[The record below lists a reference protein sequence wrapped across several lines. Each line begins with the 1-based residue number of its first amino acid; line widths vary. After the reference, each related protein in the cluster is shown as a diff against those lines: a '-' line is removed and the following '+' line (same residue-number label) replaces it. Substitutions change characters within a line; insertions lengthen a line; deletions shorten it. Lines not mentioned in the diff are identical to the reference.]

1 MARIFFD
8 GFSTSRIYFDG
19 YASLES
25 EGLLPSFGLKSS
37 ISQFDTADAC
47 AGCGLKHTDGSE
59 DGCGGGHSHVD
70 GDTNWADWLIGTDVD
85 PSTIAS
91 TIAGDVT
98 TTAELVV
105 GTQTTS
111 AIDFAGDRDWFR
123 VELTDGQTYQI
134 IAAGTGPFVSALD
147 TTIRLYNA
155 DGALITLDSD
165 GGVFDAAQLTFT
177 AFGDQTFFVEVDAS
191 GSATGSY
198 TLDAEVFDR
207 GVDAIA
213 NGISANPVIVV
224 DGADGTGRIDYNTD
238 EDWFAVELVAGQN
251 YLFELNGTGVQS
263 LNDAYLTIHAEDGA
277 IITFNDDGGSGL
289 NSRLVYQATSTGTY
303 YLAAQGFTGN
313 SVDAFGDFTLS
324 ASTTTETSSLLDA
337 LDWGTQLNTTV
348 VDVYFAG
355 IGESFDGNTSNG
367 WTQAE
372 IDAVM
377 DALGVYENYI
387 DLEFRQTNNSTN
399 AEFVLVVD
407 SSDEYLGFFGPPN
420 TGTGTGIGV
429 FSDEGTGWSTAG
441 LVQGGF
447 GYVTVIHEIG
457 HGLGLAHP
465 HDGGGASG
473 VLNGVFDSASTG
485 QFDLNQGVYTTMS
498 YVDGWDL
505 APYGTSGTVRYG
517 WQGTPMA
524 LDVAVLQGKYG
535 ANTTH
540 NNGND
545 TYIIQTANAA
555 GTFWQSIWD
564 TGGIDTISY
573 AGDADARIDLREA
586 TLQYEEGGGGFL
598 SYADGLFG
606 GFTVANGVDV
616 ENITSG
622 GGDDFLIG
630 NALVNVISAGAGN
643 DLIVG
648 GGGGDTLDGGAGIDT
663 VSYAESG
670 AAVRV
675 DLSDDTT
682 SGGDAQG
689 DVISNF
695 ENVIGSAFD
704 DVLVSGVGANAL
716 TGGAGNDTAS
726 YAASAVAVNVNL
738 QLEAASGGSAAGDV
752 LVEIENLIGSRIGD
766 VLTGNEL
773 GNVLSGEGGNDALR
787 GLDGDDVLDG
797 GDGNDRLQGDDG
809 ADTLLGGSGNDTAFG
824 GNGNDILNGGS
835 GIDRLTGNDGDD
847 VFDGGADNDR
857 IIGGS
862 GVDTGTGGD
871 GVDNLSGGDDDDILY
886 GGAGN
891 DRVQGDNGNDTLY
904 GEDGDDRIVG
914 GLGDDIMFGGIGN
927 DLLIGQNG
935 DDDFDGGDGDDI
947 MQGGAGV
954 NTFNAGAGNDRAVG
968 GLEVDTMLGGAGN
981 DLLIGNGGNDI
992 IDGEDGDDRLEG
1004 DNGNDLLNGG
1014 LGNDLIYGG
1023 AGVDTINGGE
1033 GVDTILGGGG
1043 SDLIN
1048 GDAGNDILRGEDGN
1062 DTINGGDGDD
1072 DIRGQVGFDTL
1083 NGGDGDDRIQGDD
1096 GNDTID
1102 GGAGADTIFGGN
1114 GNDSITGGAGADIL
1128 RGNSGEDTIDG
1139 GADNDVIAGDAGDDF
1154 ILAGTGDDIVNGGAD
1169 DDLLFGDGGADTLN
1183 GDDGFDFLDGGAGDD
1198 ILNGGSL
1205 GDVLI
1210 GGAGADTL
1218 TGGSGADVFVFN
1230 AGDSLVGG
1238 EDIIMDFEVGDI
1250 LATSSHTFRGTDG
1263 FSATGVFEVRY
1274 VSDAMQT
1281 YFEFDRNGDGV
1292 VDERIDLDTNSVWTF
1307 ASQGEEISGVISGP
1321 AELDLIG

>member
-155 DGALITLDSD
+155 DGTLITLDSD

-598 SYADGLFG
+598 SYADGLYG
-606 GFTVANGVDV
+606 GFTIANGVDI
-616 ENITSG
+616 ENITAG
-622 GGDDFLIG
+622 GGNDLLIG
-630 NALVNVISAGAGN
+630 NALANVISAGAGD
-643 DLIVG
+643 DLIIG
-648 GGGGDTLDGGAGIDT
+648 GAGGDTLNGGAGNDT
-663 VSYAESG
+663 VSYAES
-670 AAVRV
+670 
-675 DLSDDTT
+675 D
-682 SGGDAQG
+682 GGITVSLANGFTRGGHAQG
-689 DVISNF
+689 DSITGF
-695 ENVIGSAFD
+695 ENIIATAFNDTIIGD
-704 DVLVSGVGANAL
+704 GGANVIE
-716 TGGAGNDTAS
+716 GGAGNDKLIANSGNDTINAGDGND
-726 YAASAVAVNVNL
+726 SAF
-738 QLEAASGGSAAGDV
+738 GGSGSDTLNGGSGNDWLYGQGENDTLNGGDGNDNFFGGTGRNISNGGNGNDRFFMDQDSSDRIDGGAGDDRVVYRQVATAAVIIDLEDQSLNAGAAAGDV
-752 LVEIENLIGSRIGD
+752 LINIE
-766 VLTGNEL
+766 T
-773 GNVLSGEGGNDALR
+773 
-787 GLDGDDVLDG
+787 LDGSNRADTISGRDSVSNRDKIFGWG
-797 GDGNDRLQGDDG
+797 GDDTINGRAGDDLMWG
-809 ADTLLGGSGNDTAFG
+809 VDGD
-824 GNGNDILNGGS
+824 DILNGGA
-835 GIDRLTGNDGDD
+835 G
-847 VFDGGADNDR
+847 FDQLR
-857 IIGGS
+857 GGS
-862 GVDTGTGGD
+862 G
-871 GVDNLSGGDDDDILY
+871 
-886 GGAGN
+886 
-891 DRVQGDNGNDTLY
+891 
-904 GEDGDDRIVG
+904 E
-914 GLGDDIMFGGIGN
+914 
-927 DLLIGQNG
+927 
-935 DDDFDGGDGDDI
+935 
-947 MQGGAGV
+947 
-954 NTFNAGAGNDRAVG
+954 
-968 GLEVDTMLGGAGN
+968 
-981 DLLIGNGGNDI
+981 
-992 IDGEDGDDRLEG
+992 
-1004 DNGNDLLNGG
+1004 
-1014 LGNDLIYGG
+1014 
-1023 AGVDTINGGE
+1023 
-1033 GVDTILGGGG
+1033 
-1043 SDLIN
+1043 
-1048 GDAGNDILRGEDGN
+1048 
-1062 DTINGGDGDD
+1062 
-1072 DIRGQVGFDTL
+1072 DTL
-1083 NGGDGDDRIQGDD
+1083 NGGDGDDLLDGGLDNDTLNGGAGTDKLIGNLGDDVLNGGDGDDRVTGQQGDD
-1096 GNDTID
+1096 TLNGDAGDDDVLGGEGNDTMSGGEGNDFMRGNTGDDIINGDAGDDIIYGDQGVNTMDGGTGNDTFYVNYADSVDDITGGDGVDRAIYRSIKTESITIDLNNNAANAGAALGDRITSVEIIDATDLSDTLFGSSADNGLYGWGGNDTIDGREGNDTID
-1102 GGAGADTIFGGN
+1102 GGSGDDTLIGGAGNDTIIGGI
-1114 GNDSITGGAGADIL
+1114 GIDLMTGGAGNDIM
-1128 RGNSGEDTIDG
+1128 DG
-1139 GADNDVIAGDAGDDF
+1139 GAGDDV
-1154 ILAGTGDDIVNGGAD
+1154 LTGDT
-1169 DDLLFGDGGADTLN
+1169 GADTLN
-1183 GDDGFDFLDGGAGDD
+1183 GGNGFDFLDGGAGAD
-1198 ILNGGSL
+1198 ILNGGDL
-1205 GDVLI
+1205 GDIII
-1210 GGAGADTL
+1210 GGDGADTL
-1218 TGGSGADVFVFN
+1218 TGGAGADVFVFN
-1230 AGDSLVGG
+1230 QDESLIGSS
-1238 EDIIMDFEVGDI
+1238 DTITDFEVGDI
-1250 LATSSHTFRGTDG
+1250 LATSSHSFRGEDG
-1263 FSATGVFEVRY
+1263 FTATGVFEVRY
-1274 VSDAMQT
+1274 VSNASET

-1292 VDERIDLDTNSVWTF
+1292 VDERIDLDTDSVWTF
-1307 ASQGEEISGVISGP
+1307 TSQGEEISGVISGP
-1321 AELDLIG
+1321 GEPDLL